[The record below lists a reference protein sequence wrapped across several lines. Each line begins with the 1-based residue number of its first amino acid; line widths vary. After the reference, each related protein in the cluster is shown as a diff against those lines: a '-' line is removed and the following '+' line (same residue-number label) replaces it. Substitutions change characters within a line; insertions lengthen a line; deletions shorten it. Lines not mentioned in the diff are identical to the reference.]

1 MAANEHSLP
10 RLHLIGTLTIVMML
24 TVALGGYFS
33 WRSAQE
39 HQASIERVAQV
50 LRAQQQERLQRELDS
65 AISFLEFTRQR
76 TDTVLRASLRE
87 QVDVAMQ
94 IVQAIHARE
103 SQRHPPEVVKRLI
116 IEALRPVRFLPGAR
130 LLFHRRHA
138 GALHP
143 AADRAAARRPASP
156 RQPGRPRPPD
166 HARVGGGGPPA

>member
-94 IVQAIHARE
+94 MVQAIHARE

-116 IEALRPVRFLPGAR
+116 IEALRPVRFYQVVATISSTTCRGA
-130 LLFHRRHA
+130 
-138 GALHP
+138 
-143 AADRAAARRPASP
+143 SSCC
-156 RQPGRPRPPD
+156 RPPRSSK
-166 HARVGGGGPPA
+166 AGFSQTTRTTAAT